1 MVISVHLA
9 CPPAQHYLVPKNSSV
24 THRRRCSLFTSR
36 KVKGMV
42 GGGIASRSLVWGG
55 KIMHAPYLAMMAI
68 MMMLHSIARS
78 FFTFRIVPCVVKV
91 KKKLNFFIRSHQG
104 TKVSTT
110 NSFRHQP
117 SVILSPSIVP
127 NHYNYPINPS
137 I

>member
-1 MVISVHLA
+1 MEPCSWSRPYAGPRRIMLLGPYARHRYIWMVISVHLA

-78 FFTFRIVPCVVKV
+78 FLDI
-91 KKKLNFFIRSHQG
+91 
-104 TKVSTT
+104 
-110 NSFRHQP
+110 
-117 SVILSPSIVP
+117 
-127 NHYNYPINPS
+127 
-137 I
+137 